1 MAPSD
6 RLRRTLRSPGVL
18 FGLALLFAGAALAL
32 PAYDAHDEISAIGD
46 TDDPELQERLDVLEE
61 RRTALSVSAAGCL
74 FLGAFA
80 VAVLSLPSVPAT
92 VSAAQMASAARSYR
106 DLVVS
111 MSLEGNSVYLPARDD
126 IPHEKV
132 FVPAKAGGQAPHGQT
147 TDGSG
152 LLVDPPGGELLAAI
166 GKERGPIEK
175 GMDIEAV
182 EGGLRM
188 LGQGMGMMRDFHLKE
203 REGRLVLRVEYGGL
217 RAACKAIRA
226 EMPDTCRQLQCVGCS
241 CILTAVARATD
252 KAVTVEK
259 VDNSEDRVVFTL
271 SLSEW

>member
-1 MAPSD
+1 MN
-6 RLRRTLRSPGVL
+6 RGILLGI
-18 FGLALLFAGAALAL
+18 ALLAVGAALAAF
-32 PAYDAHDEISAIGD
+32 AYDAHSEIGGIGD
-46 TDDPELQERLDVLEE
+46 TDDPDLQERLDTLEE
-61 RRTALSVSAAGCL
+61 RRTAFTVSAAGAL

-80 VAVLSLPSVPAT
+80 VAVLSLPSVPAS
-92 VSAAQMASAARSYR
+92 VSAAQMMSAARSNR
-106 DLVVS
+106 DLVGGR
-111 MSLEGNSVYLPARDD
+111 SLEGGSVYLPAREGV
-126 IPHEKV
+126 PEKV
-132 FVPAKAGGQAPHGQT
+132 FVPAEADGPVSRAHL

-152 LLVDPPGGELLAAI
+152 ILVDPPGGELLAAI
-166 GKERGPIEK
+166 ERERGPMEK
-175 GMDIEAV
+175 GMDMEAV

-217 RAACKAIRA
+217 RDACRAVRA

-252 KAVTVEK
+252 RAVRVEK
-259 VDNSEDRVVFTL
+259 VDNSQDRVVFTL